1 MIYAVFLCDK
11 KWNIKR
17 IRYNNGEL
25 SLKEGDSFAELLSED
40 SVLQDEDFSEEIS
53 YSREV
58 TFVKPELTLPAVIHC
73 FKEGNLVILADI
85 KTNKDFI
92 EFNNACSR
100 YLEWAKDCLFGI
112 FRDEYYMIQQMN
124 NQLIDAKRSLTFSN
138 RKLEQALKEN
148 KKTNEKLEAARLSAE
163 HAMKLAEQANQSKTK
178 FLANMSHDIRTPMN
192 AIVGITE
199 LMQHNLD
206 KPEILNN
213 YILKLRSS
221 SQYLLDLINDILDL
235 SKIENGS
242 MELKMEPLDLEA
254 QIEQILS
261 IIRPQ
266 IQEKDLKLTVDT
278 KEMGHIYLMG
288 DPVRLRQILMNILS
302 NSVKYT
308 PKGGIINM
316 IVRATQSNE
325 LEQEYQ
331 FIIEDS
337 GIGMTQEFIKHIFDP
352 FARAVDSVKEIQG
365 TGLGM
370 AITKNIVDAMGGTI
384 RVCSVSGKG
393 SRFVIDLSFEKYHG
407 EYRATTD
414 AKNENR
420 SFSLKGMNFLCA
432 EDNELNAEILISLL
446 ELEGAKCTVYG
457 NGKLLVEAFE
467 SVKEGEYDAIL
478 MDVQMPVMNGYEA
491 TRQIRNGSNP
501 LGKTIPIIAMT
512 ANAFAEDIERAKTA
526 GMNAH
531 LAKPL
536 DTKKI
541 LSVLRTELA

>member
-17 IRYNNGEL
+17 IRYNNGKL
-25 SLKEGDSFAELLSED
+25 SFNEGDSFTELLSENT
-40 SVLQDEDFSEEIS
+40 VLQNEDFPEESS
-53 YSREV
+53 YSQEV
-58 TFVKPELTLPAVIHC
+58 TFVKPELTLPAVIHS
-73 FKEGNLVILADI
+73 FKEGNLVILAVI
-85 KTNKDFI
+85 KTNADFI

-242 MELKMEPLDLEA
+242 MELRMEPLDLEA

-266 IQEKDLKLTVDT
+266 IQRKDLKLTVDMN
-278 KEMGHIYLMG
+278 EMGHTYLMG
-288 DPVRLRQILMNILS
+288 DPVRLRQVLMNILS

-308 PKGGIINM
+308 PQGGIINM
-316 IVRATQSNE
+316 IIRATQSSE
-325 LEQEYQ
+325 LEQKYQ

-337 GIGMTQEFIKHIFDP
+337 GIGMTQEFIEHIFEP

-384 RVCSVSGKG
+384 RVGSASGQG
-393 SRFVIDLSFEKYHG
+393 SRFIIDLSFEKYHG
-407 EYRATTD
+407 EYKAETD
-414 AKNENR
+414 ITKENR
-420 SFSLKGMNFLCA
+420 PFSLKGRRFLCA
-432 EDNELNAEILISLL
+432 EDNELNAEILVSLL
-446 ELEGAKCTVYG
+446 ELEGASCTVYS

-491 TRQIRNGSNP
+491 TKRIRNGSNP
-501 LGKTIPIIAMT
+501 LGKTIPVIAMT
-512 ANAFAEDIERAKTA
+512 ANAFAEDAEKANAA

-531 LAKPL
+531 LGKPV
-536 DTKKI
+536 DTEKI
-541 LSVLRTELA
+541 LSVLKQELA